1 MHPRKHGDRRGRKV
15 VWGILQANSM
25 QGKPRTRDILIA
37 RRLAVGLEEGVIGV
51 VITLAAIVET
61 VIIITIHCST
71 IIPSRSISIFIVVIV
86 YSFSC

>member
-1 MHPRKHGDRRGRKV
+1 
-15 VWGILQANSM
+15 M
-25 QGKPRTRDILIA
+25 QGKPRIRIILIA